1 MNQNE
6 IIHGKNMHRKEKEV
20 RTISWD
26 SQYLEGEKGRAQ
38 QMTPKRS
45 EMEETDQERVISQ
58 KPNRRE

>member
-1 MNQNE
+1 
-6 IIHGKNMHRKEKEV
+6 MHRKEKEV
-20 RTISWD
+20 RTVSWD

-45 EMEETDQERVISQ
+45 EMEETDQEHVISH

>member
-20 RTISWD
+20 RTVSWD

-45 EMEETDQERVISQ
+45 EMEETDQERVISH